1 MLNKE
6 LLCGCAS
13 PKLGIG
19 ELEVSYISDAAGDN
33 ILIEATFQ
41 DGTQKTITLLTWKD
55 LSIVKVGAPIVRI
68 KLTVDAAYV
77 DIGDIVP
84 KYSVSPN
91 LESVFGK
98 VAKPSIKELVA
109 ENPFAYENKVK
120 MNVYTTYDAP

>member
-19 ELEVSYISDAAGDN
+19 ELEVSYISDSAGDN

-55 LSIVKVGAPIVRI
+55 TSIPKISDFRA
-68 KLTVDAAYV
+68 VDR
-77 DIGDIVP
+77 
-84 KYSVSPN
+84 SR
-91 LESVFGK
+91 
-98 VAKPSIKELVA
+98 ELL
-109 ENPFAYENKVK
+109 KSLRH
-120 MNVYTTYDAP
+120 

>member
-1 MLNKE
+1 M
-6 LLCGCAS
+6 
-13 PKLGIG
+13 
-19 ELEVSYISDAAGDN
+19 
-33 ILIEATFQ
+33 
-41 DGTQKTITLLTWKD
+41 
-55 LSIVKVGAPIVRI
+55 KVGAPIVRI

-77 DIGDIVP
+77 NIGDIVP

-120 MNVYTTYDAP
+120 MYVYTTYDAP